1 MRGLASARPGAGPRE
16 PECTNQMLTSQL
28 VQALPVLLLIVV
40 GVLVR
45 AGGLVDR
52 ASRLTLT
59 RLVYYVTIPA
69 AIFSS
74 ISRSELSLALL
85 ALPVIGFLL
94 PCALAGVMYAATRHI
109 ADQPARRGVLLVAMV
124 VLAVF
129 AYPFFEVYYGLDGL
143 AHMAM
148 FDVGNALFAG
158 TVALWLAAHFGQN
171 GDRRQSIGWRK
182 MLTSP
187 LLVAAVAGIGVSL
200 SDVTL
205 RGPLWEAL
213 ELLRA
218 ANTPLAMIAVGSFL
232 EPQAAHLGLIARY
245 VGVRMVLGGVA
256 GLGLALLLG
265 LDGLGV
271 VTACVGSAM
280 PAGTTALVYAGTE
293 GLDTEFAASLISGTL
308 LVGVVVIALL
318 PLLLAGVYM

>member
-1 MRGLASARPGAGPRE
+1 
-16 PECTNQMLTSQL
+16 
-28 VQALPVLLLIVV
+28 
-40 GVLVR
+40 
-45 AGGLVDR
+45 
-52 ASRLTLT
+52 
-59 RLVYYVTIPA
+59 
-69 AIFSS
+69 
-74 ISRSELSLALL
+74 
-85 ALPVIGFLL
+85 
-94 PCALAGVMYAATRHI
+94 
-109 ADQPARRGVLLVAMV
+109 
-124 VLAVF
+124 
-129 AYPFFEVYYGLDGL
+129 
-143 AHMAM
+143 MAM

-158 TVALWLAAHFGQN
+158 TVALLLAAHFGQI

-187 LLVAAVAGIGVSL
+187 LLVAAVAGIGMSL

-245 VGVRMVLGGVA
+245 VGVRMVLGAWRGSPGA
-256 GLGLALLLG
+256 LLG